1 MGHYVRPHGFFL
13 VFSKYSTAVKESTF
27 YQALSGANP
36 PNLSEWA
43 LGYFVGTPCSVLE
56 SPVPLHT
63 CLLRHAWSKT
73 LTALGAPT
81 PTRLSHFIFEQSEL
95 STHASLLP
103 PSLPIDSSAQPLSLL
118 LHLSASTCL
127 RHNDALDPSSCF
139 QASCPPAC
147 FCLYQLCRHP
157 RRIHLVSCSSRS
169 SSKFSR

>member
-1 MGHYVRPHGFFL
+1 MGHYVRPHGFCF
-13 VFSKYSTAVKESTF
+13 VFSMYSIAVKESTF
-27 YQALSGANP
+27 YLSVSALSGANP
-36 PNLSEWA
+36 PNLSGR
-43 LGYFVGTPCSVLE
+43 LNTLSVLRTRI
-56 SPVPLHT
+56 PLRT
-63 CLLRHAWSKT
+63 CLLRHAWIKT

-103 PSLPIDSSAQPLSLL
+103 PSLPIDSSAQPLSLP

-169 SSKFSR
+169 SSMFSR